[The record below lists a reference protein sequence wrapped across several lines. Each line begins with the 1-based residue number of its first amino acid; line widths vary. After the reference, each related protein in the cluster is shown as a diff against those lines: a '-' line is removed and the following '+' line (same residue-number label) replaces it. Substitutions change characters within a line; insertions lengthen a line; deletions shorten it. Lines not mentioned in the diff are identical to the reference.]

1 MVIIHVS
8 IGKDAKNGEL
18 RILDV
23 LCATT
28 KCLRPDTP

>member
-23 LCATT
+23 LCAITMW
-28 KCLRPDTP
+28 LRPANP